1 MGDAGLSRR
10 CTYQAVAIC
19 IATFMMLCA
28 IMTGASTSAMAEGRI
43 ALVIGNGKYARDPL
57 PNPPRDAALIAD
69 TLRRVGFNVIEV
81 IDADRQAMRNA
92 LISFS
97 RKLAEADSIGLFYYA
112 GHGVQV
118 SGDNYLLPIDVDIRT
133 EAEVLLQG
141 INLNEILATLR
152 PTSNRLAVAVLDA
165 CRNNPFVGLTRG
177 LSRGL
182 APVTAPAG
190 TLIAFSTA
198 PGEVALDGDGQNSPY
213 TAAIARAIPVPGLA
227 IEEVFKRA
235 RQDVMSAT
243 ANAQVPWEHSSL
255 TGRFVFVPK
264 TNVSPDSRD
273 SIAGRMP
280 DDRLAEIAEWERIKR
295 AIEPASF
302 KVFLKKFPSGA
313 FSELAR
319 YKLEQYEQRHNTWTW
334 WLPKV
339 ATATRPI
346 GVSRTQAEELFERAL
361 GFEAEQKS
369 QEDLKHARTLYE
381 AAAEAGLA
389 PAMYRLGRMLE
400 HSARRD
406 RKIGTS
412 NKAAYESELAEAAK
426 WYAKGAEKS
435 HPAAQ
440 RALGTLHEF
449 GEGVRQDLVEA
460 LRLYKSA
467 AEAGD
472 AGGMTSLG
480 FLYGTGKGVNRK
492 PLKARN
498 WYARAANAG
507 SERAMFNFAIML
519 MSEDG
524 GAVNVPEAA
533 KWLKAAAAKGHPG
546 AMRQLAALY
555 DEGRGVPRDSISA
568 ADYLLK
574 AYAAGNQAAKS
585 DLHRHYRRWSR
596 ATRRAI
602 QRHLR
607 SAKLYPGAVHGTFNS
622 STRRALTQYAKL
634 Q

>member
-1 MGDAGLSRR
+1 MGDARVPSRH
-10 CTYQAVAIC
+10 TYQAAAIC
-19 IATFMMLCA
+19 IATFLMLCA
-28 IMTGASTSAMAEGRI
+28 LAAGASTSVLAEGRI

-92 LISFS
+92 LIDFG
-97 RKLAEADSIGLFYYA
+97 RKLAESETVGLFYYA

-141 INLNEILATLR
+141 VNLNEILATLR
-152 PTSNRLAVAVLDA
+152 PKSNRLAVAVLDA

-198 PGEVALDGDGQNSPY
+198 PGEVALDGDGKNSPY
-213 TAAIARAIPVPGLA
+213 SAAIARAIPVPGLA

-273 SIAGRMP
+273 AITGGLP
-280 DDRLAEIAEWERIKR
+280 NDRLAEIGEWERIKR
-295 AIEPASF
+295 ASEPAAY
-302 KVFLKKFPSGA
+302 KIFLEKYPSGA
-313 FSELAR
+313 FAELAR
-319 YKLEQYEQRHNTWTW
+319 YKLEQYEQRHKTWTW

-339 ATATRPI
+339 AATARPV

-361 GFEAEQKS
+361 RFEAEQKTA
-369 QEDLKHARTLYE
+369 EDLEHAQTLYE

-389 PAMYRLGRMLE
+389 PAMYRLGRMIE
-400 HSARRD
+400 NNARRSHK
-406 RKIGTS
+406 RGAIA
-412 NKAAYESELAEAAK
+412 KAAYNSELAKASK
-426 WYAKGAEKS
+426 WYAKGAEES

-460 LRLYKSA
+460 LRLYKAA

-480 FLYGTGKGVNRK
+480 FLYGTGKGVHRN
-492 PLKARN
+492 PEKARN
-498 WYARAANAG
+498 WYARAAKAG
-507 SERAMFNFAIML
+507 SQRAMFNLAIML

-533 KWLKAAAAKGHPG
+533 KWLKAAADKGHPG

-555 DEGRGVPRDSISA
+555 DEGRGVRRDSEAA

-574 AYAAGNQAAKS
+574 AYAAGNQAARS

-602 QRHLR
+602 QRQLR
-607 SAKLYPGAVHGTFNS
+607 SAKLYPGALHGTFNR